1 MVKRNCDY
9 GVLLCYHIYTRFTWH
24 ISHFHWV
31 HWRQHQ
37 RTEGQKQST
46 SLWYLVYQ
54 ILLANPWSG
63 SREACPKLCEV
74 ATKFSALLAGG
85 LLVWHIMV
93 LLMGLRYSSILLVCN
108 IDGVDGWDFKIAYFP
123 LAQCYRSVYFSWQ
136 FEAAL
141 LFSKVLGRRTGRDT
155 QYWEEWTMCTL

>member
-1 MVKRNCDY
+1 MWLWCIV
-9 GVLLCYHIYTRFTWH
+9 VLPHLHTIHMTYFAFPLSSLETT
-24 ISHFHWV
+24 
-31 HWRQHQ
+31 
-37 RTEGQKQST
+37 ST

-54 ILLANPWSG
+54 ILPANLWPG

-85 LLVWHIMV
+85 FLVWHIMV